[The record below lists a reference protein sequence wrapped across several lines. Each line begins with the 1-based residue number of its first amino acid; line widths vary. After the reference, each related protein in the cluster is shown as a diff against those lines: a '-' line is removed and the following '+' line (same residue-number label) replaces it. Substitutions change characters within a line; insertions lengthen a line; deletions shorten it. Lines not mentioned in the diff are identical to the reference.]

1 MEGLIAGFRKHTWS
15 VFGGTVPPSAWSM
28 AKVSIRKTLEM
39 SMAEVKSKNDVER
52 ERERERAKSR
62 VT

>member
-28 AKVSIRKTLEM
+28 AKVLIRKTLEM
-39 SMAEVKSKNDVER
+39 SMAEVKSENDV